1 MRRAWVLAGMA
12 GIAGIT
18 GITGIAGVAGCGGRS
33 AGEPSESAAEVVQA
47 RGALDLLARGD
58 VDTFVRTWDVSTRP
72 ADLAETVGQVAA
84 GFPHATPDRV
94 RPVGA
99 RCGSVHEVG
108 GLTTETCV
116 VTFESNYADGTIV
129 SEITMR
135 RIGGDERRLVG
146 FHATALPAP
155 LAVVDA
161 FTLSGK
167 GPVHFVFLVTIALVE
182 GVTLLALVIWFR
194 RRKTVRRRWW
204 WLAAILVGTFAFVLN
219 WTSGEI
225 TVRALTVQLLSLGVS
240 RAIVDG
246 PLMLSLSIPA
256 GAVTFLLVHR
266 RAGAAPAVSP
276 PVISPPAG

>member
-116 VTFESNYADGTIV
+116 VTFESNAV
-129 SEITMR
+129 S
-135 RIGGDERRLVG
+135 V
-146 FHATALPAP
+146 
-155 LAVVDA
+155 
-161 FTLSGK
+161 
-167 GPVHFVFLVTIALVE
+167 
-182 GVTLLALVIWFR
+182 
-194 RRKTVRRRWW
+194 
-204 WLAAILVGTFAFVLN
+204 
-219 WTSGEI
+219 TSGTSTYCCHGTSSVRCAAMKLSRSNS
-225 TVRALTVQLLSLGVS
+225 TVSGAPPLTTRLYLPSDV
-240 RAIVDG
+240 
-246 PLMLSLSIPA
+246 
-256 GAVTFLLVHR
+256 VTV
-266 RAGAAPAVSP
+266 APNS
-276 PVISPPAG
+276 G